1 MSDAQEFINNVEQ
14 AMKNGETLTRDVG
27 SYGSFE
33 ITVFP
38 DGSAACK
45 IEGTEYSTLP
55 AGSSPEE
62 ILNYY
67 STSIRHS
74 SYSYDTE
81 GGGSVTFAKDLQVG
95 DVILH
100 SLYGDQN
107 AKVISVDTTGS
118 EITVTFIVHSSGRTW
133 KQVDTYPVGSMREF
147 DLLWG
152 ADWVPE
158 GE

>member
-1 MSDAQEFINNVEQ
+1 M
-14 AMKNGETLTRDVG
+14 
-27 SYGSFE
+27 
-33 ITVFP
+33 
-38 DGSAACK
+38 CK
-45 IEGTEYSTLP
+45 LEDEEHSTLP

-67 STSIRHS
+67 STSIRQS

-81 GGGSVTFAKDLQVG
+81 GGGSVTFVKDLQVG
-95 DVILH
+95 DVILY
-100 SLYGDQN
+100 SLHGDGN
-107 AKVISVDTTGS
+107 AKVVSVDTTDS
-118 EITVTFIVHSSGRTW
+118 EIVVTFVVHCPGKTR
-133 KQVDTYPVGSMREF
+133 KQVDTYPAGSMMEF

>member
-1 MSDAQEFINNVEQ
+1 MDAKDFINKIEQ
-14 AMKNGETLTRDVG
+14 AMKSGETFTHAVG

-33 ITVFP
+33 ITVSP
-38 DGSAACK
+38 DGSAVCK
-45 IEGTEYSTLP
+45 LEDKEHGTLP

-67 STSIRHS
+67 STSIRQS

-81 GGGSVTFAKDLQVG
+81 GGGSVTFVKDLQVG
-95 DVILH
+95 DVILND
-100 SLYGDQN
+100 DQH
-107 AKVISVDTTGS
+107 AKVVSVDTTDS
-118 EITVTFIVHSSGRTW
+118 EIVVTFVVHSPGKTW
-133 KQVDTYPVGSMREF
+133 KQVDTYPAGSMMEI

-158 GE
+158 EK

>member
-1 MSDAQEFINNVEQ
+1 MDAKDFINKIKQ
-14 AMKNGETLTRDVG
+14 AMKSGETFTHAVG

-33 ITVFP
+33 ITVSY
-38 DGSAACK
+38 DGSAVCK
-45 IEGTEYSTLP
+45 LEDREHSTLP

-67 STSIRHS
+67 STSIRQS

-81 GGGSVTFAKDLQVG
+81 GGGSVTFVKDLQVG
-95 DVILH
+95 DVILY
-100 SLYGDQN
+100 SLHGDEN
-107 AKVISVDTTGS
+107 AKVISVDTTDS
-118 EITVTFIVHSSGRTW
+118 EIVVTFVAHSPGKTR
-133 KQVDTYPVGSMREF
+133 KQVDTYPAGSMMEF

-158 GE
+158 EK

>member
-1 MSDAQEFINNVEQ
+1 MDAKDFINKIKQ
-14 AMKNGETLTRDVG
+14 ATKGGETFTHAVG

-33 ITVFP
+33 ITVSP
-38 DGSAACK
+38 DGSAVCK
-45 IEGTEYSTLP
+45 LENEEHSTLP

-107 AKVISVDTTGS
+107 AKVISVDTTDS
-118 EITVTFIVHSSGRTW
+118 EIVVTFIVHSTGKTR
-133 KQVDTYPVGSMREF
+133 KQVDTYPAGSMREF

>member
-1 MSDAQEFINNVEQ
+1 MDAKDFINKIKQ
-14 AMKNGETLTRDVG
+14 AMKSGETFTHAVG

-33 ITVFP
+33 ITVSY
-38 DGSAACK
+38 DGSAVCK
-45 IEGTEYSTLP
+45 LEDTEYSTLP

-67 STSIRHS
+67 STSIRQS

-81 GGGSVTFAKDLQVG
+81 GGGSVTFVKDLQVG
-95 DVILH
+95 DVILDDYQH
-100 SLYGDQN
+100 
-107 AKVISVDTTGS
+107 AKVVSVDTTDS
-118 EITVTFIVHSSGRTW
+118 EIVVTFVVHSPGKTW
-133 KQVDTYPVGSMREF
+133 KQVDTYPAGSMVEF

>member
-1 MSDAQEFINNVEQ
+1 MDAKKFVNKIEQ
-14 AMKNGETLTRDVG
+14 AMKSGVTFTHAVG

-33 ITVFP
+33 ITVSP
-38 DGSAACK
+38 DGSAVCNL
-45 IEGTEYSTLP
+45 EDEEHGTLP

-67 STSIRHS
+67 STSIRQS

-81 GGGSVTFAKDLQVG
+81 GGGSVTFVKDLQVG
-95 DVILH
+95 DVILY
-100 SLYGDQN
+100 SLHGDGN
-107 AKVISVDTTGS
+107 AKVVSVDTTDS
-118 EITVTFIVHSSGRTW
+118 EIVVTFVVHCPGKTR
-133 KQVDTYPVGSMREF
+133 KQVDTYPAGSMMEF

>member
-1 MSDAQEFINNVEQ
+1 MDAKDFINKIKQ
-14 AMKNGETLTRDVG
+14 AMKSGETFTHAVG

-33 ITVFP
+33 ITVSY
-38 DGSAACK
+38 DGSAVCK
-45 IEGTEYSTLP
+45 LEDTEYSTLP

-67 STSIRHS
+67 STSIRQS

-81 GGGSVTFAKDLQVG
+81 GGGSVTFVKDLQVG
-95 DVILH
+95 DVILDDYQH
-100 SLYGDQN
+100 
-107 AKVISVDTTGS
+107 AKVVSVDTTDS
-118 EITVTFIVHSSGRTW
+118 ETVVTFVVHCPGKTR
-133 KQVDTYPVGSMREF
+133 KRVDAYPAGSMMEF

-158 GE
+158 EE